1 MSKAW
6 QQMKCVLLKVIRL
19 KLWGR
24 DKALFMRKVKYQ
36 ILLSGM
42 CPCSPSDL
50 SRVTQGKL
58 RAKLVL

>member
-1 MSKAW
+1 
-6 QQMKCVLLKVIRL
+6 MKCILLKVIRL

-58 RAKLVL
+58 RAKVVL